1 MKKIIILVVVFL
13 FVGMSFTSI
22 SGNQI
27 NNQTIKLSVRGNT
40 LYVGG
45 NGTGNYTSIQDAI
58 KNASDGDTVFV
69 FDDSSPYY
77 GVVVI
82 NKSICLIGED
92 KNTTIIDG
100 MHIENCVNVTAD
112 TVTISGFTIQNSCKG
127 STYDAGINI
136 RETSNH
142 IIQNNIIRNN

>member
-1 MKKIIILVVVFL
+1 MKKIIILCVVFL
-13 FVGMSFTSI
+13 FVGLCFTSI

-27 NNQTIKLSVRGNT
+27 NNQTINSSGRGDI

-45 NGTGNYTSIQDAI
+45 SGPNNYTTIQSAIDDA
-58 KNASDGDTVFV
+58 SHGDTVFV
-69 FDDSSPYY
+69 YKDSSPYY

-142 IIQNNIIRNN
+142 IIQNN